1 MGKFIGNTY
10 HMCIN
15 YNYLTTV
22 VYESVSETFN
32 DLLQKL
38 LDYKLTSLQF
48 TMIFYRTEE
57 SH

>member
-1 MGKFIGNTY
+1 MQNTERININNPIMGRFIGNTY

-32 DLLQKL
+32 DYCKN
-38 LDYKLTSLQF
+38 Y
-48 TMIFYRTEE
+48 
-57 SH
+57 